1 MEVAD
6 MKVLNLHG
14 YKGNSNNTNFRILED
29 AGYEVIS
36 PQTEYDDYDP
46 NTVVEMLSRIIEE
59 EKPEL
64 IVATSFGTFFG
75 KILSCKYN
83 IRLIATNPCLRPEIS
98 LKRIAPD
105 YFKEGFEAEIV
116 KYVFSNEHRG
126 YKEDTFIIGNNDEVI
141 DHNRITMN
149 EAALA
154 TLIIVEGKHRLD
166 RKNYEEILMKEI
178 TR

>member
-1 MEVAD
+1 

-14 YKGNSNNTNFRILED
+14 YKGKYNNTNFSLLRD

-36 PQTEYDDYDP
+36 PQTEYDDFSP
-46 NTVVEMLSRIIEE
+46 TEVVEMLSKIVEE
-59 EKPEL
+59 EKPDL

-105 YFKEGFEAEIV
+105 YFKEGFESEIV

-126 YKEDTFIIGNNDEVI
+126 YREDTFIIGNNDEVI

-154 TLIIVEGKHRLD
+154 TLITVEGKHRLG
-166 RKNYEEILMKEI
+166 RVNYEDILLKEI
-178 TR
+178 AK

>member
-1 MEVAD
+1 
-6 MKVLNLHG
+6 MKILNLHG
-14 YKGNSNNTNFRILED
+14 YKGSYNNINFNILKD
-29 AGYEVIS
+29 AGYEVVS
-36 PQTEYDDYDP
+36 PQLDYDNLRP
-46 NTVVEMLSRIIEE
+46 YEVVRILSDLVEK
-59 EKPEL
+59 EKPGL
-64 IVATSFGTFFG
+64 ITATSFGTFFG

-105 YFKEGFEAEIV
+105 YFKEGFESEIV

-141 DHNRITMN
+141 DHNRITVN

-154 TLIIVEGKHRLD
+154 NLITVEGKHRLD
-166 RKNYEEILMKEI
+166 RKNYEEVLLKEI
-178 TR
+178 TK